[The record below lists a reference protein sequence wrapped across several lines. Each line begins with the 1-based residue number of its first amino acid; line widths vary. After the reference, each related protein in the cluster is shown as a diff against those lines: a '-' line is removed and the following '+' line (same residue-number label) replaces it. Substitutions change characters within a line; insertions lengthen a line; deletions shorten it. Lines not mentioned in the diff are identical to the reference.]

1 MNRVTIVTML
11 GVAIAAG
18 SDLVPWNWFRH
29 PDDHALAN
37 AADRVVG
44 TFLMRIVIATVVKK
58 RKREKD

>member
-18 SDLVPWNWFRH
+18 SDLVPWNGFRH

-37 AADRVVG
+37 ATDRVAG
-44 TFLMRIVIATVVKK
+44 TCLMGIVIATVVKK
-58 RKREKD
+58 RKREKG